1 MFTMTQLSDESLRFG
16 EELAS
21 ITLGIDA
28 LDRRLNNYE
37 DFVKGLVVINMGWN
51 RINQYESYE
60 EARAALAELAKKS
73 FTLPEPDRRLYFLQA
88 CVSLDSFC
96 TYKMGKLP
104 ALTDQ
109 VRLFLHSDCAPVS
122 DAYLQAQ
129 CAKAKEL
136 LEGMGYKGSLKEMA
150 DEWEAENFV
159 PADKVKDTMLSL
171 IKEAR
176 KATGELLPLPEKDY
190 TCEVTSG
197 VIGWSAR
204 SDYNNL
210 RVIVNIDPRYT
221 LQALK
226 HLVGHETYPGHYM
239 QFTLRREY
247 FEKGYGSADGL
258 LSVCNHSSSS
268 TFEGIADMGQRLMGW
283 IKDDNDKVYEVL
295 GDIKTALNTVA
306 PFQAHV
312 MHKSKDEIRNY
323 LKQWPIL
330 GGDQAV
336 ESRLRFVDDPTGAAL
351 IWSYWRGDL
360 AVSAVMD
367 RLQPGDLDRYLD
379 YIYGRLHTPASLQMF
394 R

>member
-21 ITLGIDA
+21 VTLGIDA
-28 LDRRLNNYE
+28 LDRRLNHY
-37 DFVKGLVVINMGWN
+37 DDMVDGLVVVNMGWN
-51 RINQYESYE
+51 KVQNFESYE
-60 EARAALAELAKKS
+60 EARAFLAEMGKRAFS
-73 FTLPEPDRRLYFLQA
+73 LPEPDRRLYFMQA
-88 CVSLDSFC
+88 CISLDSFC
-96 TYKMGKLP
+96 ALQMGKLNN
-104 ALTDQ
+104 LTDQ
-109 VRLFLHSDCAPVS
+109 VQLLIHSDGAPVS
-122 DAYLQAQ
+122 TSYLEMRCAQ
-129 CAKAKEL
+129 AKEL
-136 LEGMGYKGSLKEMA
+136 LEGMGYRGSLKEMA

-159 PADKVKDTMLSL
+159 PADKVKETMMGL

-176 KATGELLPLPEKDY
+176 RVTGEFMPLPEKDY

-197 VIGWSAR
+197 VKGWSAL
-204 SDYNNL
+204 SDFDNL

-239 QFTLRREY
+239 QFFLRKEY
-247 FEKGYGSADGL
+247 FEKGFGSADGL
-258 LSVCNHSSSS
+258 LSVCNHSSST
-268 TFEGIADMGQRLMGW
+268 TFEGIADMGTRLMGW
-283 IKDDNDKVYEVL
+283 IKDDNDRVYEVL
-295 GDIKTALNTVA
+295 GDIKTALSTVA

-312 MHKSKDEIRNY
+312 LGWKRDQIRAY
-323 LKQWPIL
+323 LERWPLL
-330 GGDQAV
+330 GGENAL
-336 ESRLRFVDDPTGAAL
+336 ESKLRFVDDPSGAAL

-367 RLQPGDLDRYLD
+367 RLQPGDRDRYLD